1 MVPSV
6 EQLLLRLAE
15 QTKELAII
23 LLDPD
28 GTIRWWG
35 PGAEQIFGLSQD
47 EATGSPY
54 SRLFIC
60 EDVEL
65 GLAEHEIAV
74 AKANSS
80 AEDDRWLARA
90 DGSRFW
96 STGILVALR
105 NERGELLGFGKVIRN
120 RTDLKEQLESL
131 RQQAEAAVSAN
142 QRKDV
147 FLYTLS
153 HELRNPLA
161 PLASAVQIIRMTAA
175 RSPEIETSLRV
186 IERQVECLQRLVGD
200 MLDLSRIG
208 AGKVEI
214 HKSTIPIHEVIGR
227 AVESARP
234 AVRERRHHLEVL
246 LPPGI
251 IWVEA
256 DPIRLEQIFL
266 NLIQNAAKYT
276 PERGRITVKATVEGH
291 EASIRVEDNGIGIPP
306 DMLPRIFD
314 LFTQVEAARSRAD
327 GGLGIGLSLVK
338 ELVTLHGGSVQVR
351 SDGPGKGS
359 EFTIRLPLAP
369 ASDSPAAR

>member
-1 MVPSV
+1 M
-6 EQLLLRLAE
+6 
-15 QTKELAII
+15 

-28 GTIRWWG
+28 GVIRWWG
-35 PGAEQIFGLSQD
+35 SGAEHIFGLSRE
-47 EATGSPY
+47 EALGSRS
-54 SRLFIC
+54 SRLFIA

-80 AEDDRWLARA
+80 AEDDRWLQRA

-96 STGILVALR
+96 ATGILISLR

-131 RQQAEAAVSAN
+131 RQQVEAAISTS

-153 HELRNPLA
+153 HELRNHLA
-161 PLASAVQIIRMTAA
+161 PLASAVQIIRMTVSQ
-175 RSPEIETSLRV
+175 SPEIETSLRI
-186 IERQVECLQRLVGD
+186 IERQVESLQRLVGD

-214 HKSTIPIHEVIGR
+214 NKRPIAIHEVIGR

-234 AVRERRHHLEVL
+234 VVRERHHHLKVL

-256 DPIRLEQIFL
+256 DPSRLEQIFL

-276 PERGRITVKATVEGH
+276 PERGRITVKATIEGH
-291 EASIRVEDNGIGIPP
+291 EASVRIEDNGIGIPHE
-306 DMLPRIFD
+306 MLPRIFD

-338 ELVTLHGGSVQVR
+338 ELVTLQGGSVQVR

-359 EFTIRLPLAP
+359 EFIVRLPLA
-369 ASDSPAAR
+369 ASPDSPAAS